1 MKQTSSAGGIIVR
14 NGRIVLVN
22 QAGKSWSFPKGHVE
36 RGETLL
42 TAARREIR
50 EECGLVKIELVKE
63 LAPYKRIGR
72 KNGKKELKSL
82 HFFLFTT
89 KEEKLKPIDKTIT
102 EARWVDNNKVA
113 ELLTNSVDREFFLH
127 VKKEIAF

>member
-1 MKQTSSAGGIIVR
+1 GIIVR

-63 LAPYKRIGR
+63 LAPYKRVGR
-72 KNGKKELKSL
+72 KNGKKEMKSL
-82 HFFLFTT
+82 HFFLFTA
-89 KEEKLKPIDKTIT
+89 KEEKLKPIDKAIT
-102 EARWVDNNKVA
+102 EARWVDIDKVA
-113 ELLTNSVDREFFLH
+113 EILTNEKDKEFFLRIKS
-127 VKKEIAF
+127 VI

>member
-63 LAPYKRIGR
+63 LAPYKRVGR
-72 KNGKKELKSL
+72 KNGKKEMKSL
-82 HFFLFTT
+82 HFFLFTA
-89 KEEKLKPIDKTIT
+89 KEEKLKPIDKAIT
-102 EARWVDNNKVA
+102 EARWVDIDNVA
-113 ELLTNSVDREFFLH
+113 EILTNEKDKEFFLRIKS
-127 VKKEIAF
+127 VI

>member
-63 LAPYKRIGR
+63 LAPYKRVGR
-72 KNGKKELKSL
+72 KNGKKEMKSL
-82 HFFLFTT
+82 HFFLFTA
-89 KEEKLKPIDKTIT
+89 KEEKLKPIDKAIT
-102 EARWVDNNKVA
+102 EARWVDIDKVA
-113 ELLTNSVDREFFLH
+113 EILTNEKDKEFFLRIKS
-127 VKKEIAF
+127 VI